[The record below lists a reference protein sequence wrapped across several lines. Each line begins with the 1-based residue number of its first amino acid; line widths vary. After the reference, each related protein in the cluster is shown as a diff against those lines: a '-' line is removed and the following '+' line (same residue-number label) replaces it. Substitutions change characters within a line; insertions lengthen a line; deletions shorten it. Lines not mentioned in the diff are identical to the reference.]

1 MFIVMSLGDVVLP
14 EDSLLVKT
22 LFEAVGSIHV
32 ADEKLLNAVTG
43 LRHVII
49 VTLRYISMFSIIL
62 LDVFL

>member
-1 MFIVMSLGDVVLP
+1 MFIVMSLGDIVLP

-43 LRHVII
+43 LRYV
-49 VTLRYISMFSIIL
+49 VLDCMFSSL
-62 LDVFL
+62 Y

>member
-1 MFIVMSLGDVVLP
+1 MSLGDIVLP

-22 LFEAVGSIHV
+22 FFEGVGSVHV

-49 VTLRYISMFSIIL
+49 LTLRYMSMFSNI
-62 LDVFL
+62 

>member
-1 MFIVMSLGDVVLP
+1 MCICIVMSLGDIVLP

-22 LFEAVGSIHV
+22 FFEGVGSVHV

-49 VTLRYISMFSIIL
+49 LTLRYMSMFSN
-62 LDVFL
+62 V